1 MVGFPLLL
9 IPVALYNI
17 IVFLMP
23 SVSFG
28 DTLVKVPLVS
38 GAEWPV
44 TLTDVLLALGI
55 LLLLLEV
62 VKGARPGAK
71 YLMDH
76 FLSLIIFGCAAAEFV
91 MWPRFGNSTF
101 FLLVLLS
108 AADFLSGTALH
119 VRRGRGAVAAR
130 RSVAPAEPPAPEPRY
145 TPPPAPAEPAP
156 VAPAPAAPPPAAPA
170 PPTFTIA
177 PATEPVTLDRV
188 QSKDVRPASSATSP
202 EAPSPELQPGH
213 ASPPEEPKH

>member
-23 SVSFG
+23 SVSFS
-28 DTLVKVPLVS
+28 DTLFKVPLVS

-62 VKGARPGAK
+62 VKAARPGAK

-76 FLSLIIFGCAAAEFV
+76 LLSLVIFGCAAAEFV

-119 VRRGRGAVAAR
+119 VRRGRGAVAAAQ
-130 RSVAPAEPPAPEPRY
+130 RSAPPAEPPAPEPHY
-145 TPPPAPAEPAP
+145 TP
-156 VAPAPAAPPPAAPA
+156 
-170 PPTFTIA
+170 
-177 PATEPVTLDRV
+177 
-188 QSKDVRPASSATSP
+188 Q
-202 EAPSPELQPGH
+202 
-213 ASPPEEPKH
+213 

>member
-23 SVSFG
+23 SVAFG
-28 DTLVKVPLVS
+28 DTLVKIPLIS
-38 GAEWPV
+38 GAQWSV

-76 FLSLIIFGCAAAEFV
+76 LLSFIIFGCAAAEFV

-108 AADFLSGTALH
+108 ATDFLSGTALH

-130 RSVAPAEPPAPEPRY
+130 RSAPPAEPPAAEPHY
-145 TPPPAPAEPAP
+145 TPTPMPAP
-156 VAPAPAAPPPAAPA
+156 VMPAPSAPPA
-170 PPTFTIA
+170 PPT
-177 PATEPVTLDRV
+177 PAASAAELVRLDRAEPHEV
-188 QSKDVRPASSATSP
+188 QPFSSTPTVDATSP
-202 EAPSPELQPGH
+202 EPQLDHAPS
-213 ASPPEEPKH
+213 SPEEPKP

>member
-23 SVSFG
+23 SVSFS
-28 DTLVKVPLVS
+28 DTLVRVPLIS
-38 GAEWPV
+38 GAQWPV

-76 FLSLIIFGCAAAEFV
+76 LLSLIVFGCAAAEFV

-101 FLLVLLS
+101 FLLLLLS

-130 RSVAPAEPPAPEPRY
+130 RSVPPAEPHYTPAPM
-145 TPPPAPAEPAP
+145 PAP
-156 VAPAPAAPPPAAPA
+156 VATPAPAASAA
-170 PPTFTIA
+170 
-177 PATEPVTLDRV
+177 ESVRLDRAETREA
-188 QSKDVRPASSATSP
+188 QASSAATAEATSP
-202 EAPSPELQPGH
+202 ELQLGH
-213 ASPPEEPKH
+213 APPSPEEPKP

>member
-23 SVSFG
+23 TVSFG
-28 DTLVKVPLVS
+28 DPLVKVPLVS

-62 VKGARPGAK
+62 IKGARPGAK

-76 FLSLIIFGCAAAEFV
+76 LLSLIIFVCAAAEFV

-101 FLLVLLS
+101 FLLVLLTL
-108 AADFLSGTALH
+108 ADFLSGTALH
-119 VRRGRGAVAAR
+119 VRRGRGAPAAR
-130 RSVAPAEPPAPEPRY
+130 RSVAPVEPPAPEPRY
-145 TPPPAPAEPAP
+145 NPPL
-156 VAPAPAAPPPAAPA
+156 APAPAVPSPASEPMTLDRAEPKDVQSASGAAPA
-170 PPTFTIA
+170 PV
-177 PATEPVTLDRV
+177 EVTSR
-188 QSKDVRPASSATSP
+188 
-202 EAPSPELQPGH
+202 ELQPGH
-213 ASPPEEPKH
+213 AAPPPQEPRQ

>member
-23 SVSFG
+23 TVSFG

-38 GAEWPV
+38 GAEWSV

-62 VKGARPGAK
+62 IKGARPGAK

-76 FLSLIIFGCAAAEFV
+76 LLSLIIFGCAAAEFV

-101 FLLVLLS
+101 FLLVLLA

-130 RSVAPAEPPAPEPRY
+130 RSVAPAEPPPPEPRY
-145 TPPPAPAEPAP
+145 NPPPSAAPIT
-156 VAPAPAAPPPAAPA
+156 APAPSTPAA
-170 PPTFTIA
+170 
-177 PATEPVTLDRV
+177 EPVLQDRPEP
-188 QSKDVRPASSATSP
+188 KEAHPASSAASP
-202 EAPSPELQPGH
+202 EVASPELQPGNT
-213 ASPPEEPKH
+213 SLPEEPKH

>member
-23 SVSFG
+23 TVSFG

-38 GAEWPV
+38 GAEWSV

-62 VKGARPGAK
+62 IKGARPGAK

-76 FLSLIIFGCAAAEFV
+76 LLSLIIFGCAAAEFV

-101 FLLVLLS
+101 FLLVLL
-108 AADFLSGTALH
+108 AGADFLSGTTLH

-145 TPPPAPAEPAP
+145 NPPPPAP
-156 VAPAPAAPPPAAPA
+156 VAAPMAAPA
-170 PPTFTIA
+170 PSTPVA
-177 PATEPVTLDRV
+177 EPVSRDRPEQEANPTSNAV
-188 QSKDVRPASSATSP
+188 SP
-202 EAPSPELQPGH
+202 EVASPELQPGN
-213 ASPPEEPKH
+213 ASPPPEEPKH

>member
-23 SVSFG
+23 TVSFG

-38 GAEWPV
+38 GAEWSV

-62 VKGARPGAK
+62 IKGARPGAK

-76 FLSLIIFGCAAAEFV
+76 LLSLIIFGCAAAEFL

-101 FLLVLLS
+101 FLLVLLA
-108 AADFLSGTALH
+108 AADFLSGAALH

-130 RSVAPAEPPAPEPRY
+130 RSIAPAEPPAPEPRY
-145 TPPPAPAEPAP
+145 NPPPPAPM
-156 VAPAPAAPPPAAPA
+156 AAPA
-170 PPTFTIA
+170 PPTPVA
-177 PATEPVTLDRV
+177 EPILQDR
-188 QSKDVRPASSATSP
+188 SEPKEERPASGAVSP
-202 EAPSPELQPGH
+202 EVASPELQPGN
-213 ASPPEEPKH
+213 ASSPEEPKH

>member
-23 SVSFG
+23 TVSFG

-38 GAEWPV
+38 GAEWSV

-62 VKGARPGAK
+62 IKGARPGAK

-76 FLSLIIFGCAAAEFV
+76 LLSLIIFGCAAAEFV

-145 TPPPAPAEPAP
+145 NPPPAP
-156 VAPAPAAPPPAAPA
+156 VAAPIAASA
-170 PPTFTIA
+170 PS
-177 PATEPVTLDRV
+177 ATAVEPVPQDRLQPNEANPTSNTV
-188 QSKDVRPASSATSP
+188 SP
-202 EAPSPELQPGH
+202 EVASPELQPGNTLP
-213 ASPPEEPKH
+213 PPEEPKH

>member
-23 SVSFG
+23 TVSFG
-28 DTLVKVPLVS
+28 DTLVKIPLVS
-38 GAEWPV
+38 GAEWSV
-44 TLTDVLLALGI
+44 TLTDVLLTLGI

-62 VKGARPGAK
+62 IKGARPGAK

-76 FLSLIIFGCAAAEFV
+76 LLSLIIFGCAAAEFV

-101 FLLVLLS
+101 FLLMLLT

-130 RSVAPAEPPAPEPRY
+130 RGVAPAEPPAPEPRY
-145 TPPPAPAEPAP
+145 NPPPAPM
-156 VAPAPAAPPPAAPA
+156 AAPA
-170 PPTFTIA
+170 PSTPVA
-177 PATEPVTLDRV
+177 DPVLQDRPEPKEEHPISGAV
-188 QSKDVRPASSATSP
+188 SP
-202 EAPSPELQPGH
+202 EVASPELQPGNV
-213 ASPPEEPKH
+213 SPPEEPKH

>member
-23 SVSFG
+23 TVSFS
-28 DTLVKVPLVS
+28 DTLVKVPLIS

-44 TLTDVLLALGI
+44 TLTDVLVALGI

-62 VKGARPGAK
+62 IKGARPGAK

-76 FLSLIIFGCAAAEFV
+76 LLSLIIFGCAAAEFV
-91 MWPRFGNSTF
+91 MWPRFGNSTY
-101 FLLVLLS
+101 FLLVLL
-108 AADFLSGTALH
+108 ALADFLSGTALH

-130 RSVAPAEPPAPEPRY
+130 RSVAPVEPPVPEPRY
-145 TPPPAPAEPAP
+145 DPPPMPGP
-156 VAPAPAAPPPAAPA
+156 VAPSPSAQVTAPAA
-170 PPTFTIA
+170 
-177 PATEPVTLDRV
+177 EPVLSDHAEPGEAQPHSSVALPDVPSSEPQLD
-188 QSKDVRPASSATSP
+188 
-202 EAPSPELQPGH
+202 H
-213 ASPPEEPKH
+213 ASRSSEEPKH

>member
-23 SVSFG
+23 TVSFG

-38 GAEWPV
+38 GAEWSV

-62 VKGARPGAK
+62 IKGARPGAK

-76 FLSLIIFGCAAAEFV
+76 LLSLIIFGCAAAEFV

-119 VRRGRGAVAAR
+119 VRRGRGAAR

-145 TPPPAPAEPAP
+145 NPPPAPM
-156 VAPAPAAPPPAAPA
+156 AAPA
-170 PPTFTIA
+170 PPPVA
-177 PATEPVTLDRV
+177 EPVLQDRPEPKEV
-188 QSKDVRPASSATSP
+188 NSTSTSVSP
-202 EAPSPELQPGH
+202 EVASPELQPGNT
-213 ASPPEEPKH
+213 SPPPEEPKR

>member
-23 SVSFG
+23 TVSFS

-44 TLTDVLLALGI
+44 TLTDVLVALGI

-76 FLSLIIFGCAAAEFV
+76 LLSLIIFGCAAAEFV

-101 FLLVLLS
+101 FLLVLLTL
-108 AADFLSGTALH
+108 ADFLSGTALH
-119 VRRGRGAVAAR
+119 VRRGRGAMASR
-130 RSVAPAEPPAPEPRY
+130 RSAATVEPPAPEPRY
-145 TPPPAPAEPAP
+145 NPPPAPAAPASAP
-156 VAPAPAAPPPAAPA
+156 VTAPAAGHISSDRTEHEAQPAPSAAPA
-170 PPTFTIA
+170 
-177 PATEPVTLDRV
+177 EVT
-188 QSKDVRPASSATSP
+188 
-202 EAPSPELQPGH
+202 SPELQPGH
-213 ASPPEEPKH
+213 AVPPPEEPKQ